1 MLTTTKNNWNKL
13 ERMFVLWFL
22 IVNVICINAL
32 YDDKINR
39 IKNYDVESYNDNR
52 TNERSIFNYRRA
64 GLRLDIK
71 IVTNPTTN
79 FTDTF
84 KRKIDNFP
92 DFPTKD
98 IGQCVLDLSLS
109 CIKKRFAKLFD
120 SIGDLNEITLIGQ
133 NVKLVKIRKPRDD
146 RRSINNYGTDE
157 IRRSID
163 DFFDSF
169 VLRITLPRWN
179 GKRERSQID
188 LMFDETS
195 GGPIIEGRGIIGGGG
210 GGKGGGGRCKM
221 MMMAM
226 LMLAKMKIIGV
237 IGMMAM
243 KGMIMGA
250 MSLMISTVML
260 MMKFL
265 KGGGGG
271 GGGGGE
277 IILLTKVPSGGN
289 GGGGGY
295 GGNGGGYGGNGYGGN
310 GGGYGGNGGGG
321 GYGGGNGGYG
331 GGGGG
336 CNGNGGGGGGCG
348 DSYSLP
354 APVYGVPTGGG
365 GGYGGGWGRSFNS
378 AIVLPQLQTSRNNI
392 KSKKHTS
399 NPTLMIEL
407 LKSFHQEPWHCAI
420 AFTNS

>member
-1 MLTTTKNNWNKL
+1 MLTSRNWNKN
-13 ERMFVLWFL
+13 ERMFVLC
-22 IVNVICINAL
+22 IIIANVIRVNGL
-32 YDDKINR
+32 NDEKIIP
-39 IKNYDVESYNDNR
+39 IKNNDIESYNDVR
-52 TNERSIFNYRRA
+52 PIERSIFNYRRA

-71 IVTNPTTN
+71 IITNPLTN
-79 FTDTF
+79 STD
-84 KRKIDNFP
+84 KLKHKVDNFP
-92 DFPTKD
+92 DFPSKD
-98 IGQCVLDLSLS
+98 LGQCVLDLSLS

-146 RRSINNYGTDE
+146 RRSINNGDVENDE

-163 DFFDSF
+163 DFFDTF

-195 GGPIIEGRGIIGGGG
+195 GGPIIEGGGGKGGGG
-210 GGKGGGGRCKM
+210 GLKGGGGGGRCKM

-277 IILLTKVPSGGN
+277 IILLTKIPSGGN

-295 GGNGGGYGGNGYGGN
+295 GGNGGG

-321 GYGGGNGGYG
+321 GYGGN
-331 GGGGG
+331 
-336 CNGNGGGGGGCG
+336 
-348 DSYSLP
+348 
-354 APVYGVPTGGG
+354 GGG
-365 GGYGGGWGRSFNS
+365 GGYGGNGGNGGGGGYGG
-378 AIVLPQLQTSRNNI
+378 NGGGGEY
-392 KSKKHTS
+392 
-399 NPTLMIEL
+399 EL
-407 LKSFHQEPWHCAI
+407 YG
-420 AFTNS
+420 